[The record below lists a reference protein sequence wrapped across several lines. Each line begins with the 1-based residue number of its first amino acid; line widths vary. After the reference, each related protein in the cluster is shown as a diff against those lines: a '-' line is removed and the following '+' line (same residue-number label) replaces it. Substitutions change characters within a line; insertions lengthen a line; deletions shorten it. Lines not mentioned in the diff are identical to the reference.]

1 MSGAAAPPRKR
12 DKVRR
17 LLDQF
22 THSPPSH
29 ANQKHH
35 SSTLTTISNPIP
47 SRPKL
52 HSPSPTPSASVSY
65 QSLPSGST
73 RDPALSTAQAGPPVQ
88 PTPTAPGTWGQDFW
102 NRALQ
107 RLSWQEQAT
116 IRANILS
123 TTNDIES
130 ALQQALN
137 AAKVKQTTCQ
147 NKRWTF
153 TFGGHTI
160 TLREE
165 ADKIV
170 RWLDRFKQVG
180 DVAVNVDPL
189 HAGLPWAGIRFL
201 LEVRA
206 FSQCPLSHFHFLI
219 DF

>member
-12 DKVRR
+12 DKVWR
-17 LLDQF
+17 LLNPF
-22 THSPPSH
+22 THSPASH
-29 ANQKHH
+29 ANQKHN

-52 HSPSPTPSASVSY
+52 HSPSPT

-73 RDPALSTAQAGPPVQ
+73 HRPASSAAQARPLLQ
-88 PTPTAPGTWGQDFW
+88 PTPIAPGTLDQDFW

-107 RLSWQEQAT
+107 RLSSQEQAT
-116 IRANILS
+116 IRESILS
-123 TTNDIES
+123 TTDDIES
-130 ALQQALN
+130 ALQQALD

-147 NKRWTF
+147 NKRWTL

-170 RWLDRFKQVG
+170 RWLDRFKKVG
-180 DVAVNVDPL
+180 DVAVNVDPI

-206 FSQCPLSHFHFLI
+206 LSQCTLSYFNFLI
-219 DF
+219 DS